1 MMSVVAV
8 VVVVVVAN
16 VLENGQ
22 SGMPDLLVLVEV
34 DPAWLTLVDEM
45 PPCG

>member
-1 MMSVVAV
+1 MTSVVAV
-8 VVVVVVAN
+8 VVAVVVAK

-34 DPAWLTLVDEM
+34 EPAWLTLVDEI